1 MRIEGLT
8 AAAVPATVAAL
19 RPAESSSRDIA
30 ERVAAILADVRSG
43 GDAAVAAAT
52 ARFDWPGANDA
63 NIAVPVAAI
72 DAAYAHVEPGLLDA
86 LRTTRDNCTFFH
98 RHELRP
104 DWEDVGAQGQV
115 LGIRHLPVERAGLY
129 VPGGHGVY
137 ASTVIMNAVPAQVAG
152 VGELVI
158 CTPPGRN
165 GAVNASVL
173 AAARLM
179 GVGKVFRVGGAQA
192 IAAMAYGTRTVPRVD
207 VICGPGNAYVME
219 AKRQV
224 YGSVGIDSLAGP
236 SEVLIV
242 ADSTARPEWIAA
254 DMLAQEEHGSGA
266 EAMVVAE
273 TRELCEAVERA
284 VALLVEGR
292 GGTPAAPR
300 GAAPPGAAPCGAA
313 APSSVPSGAEPDRAG
328 FGARR
333 FWAFYPAEGED
344 FLDLAAALVNDY
356 APEHLEIQVADPRG
370 FLGRVRSAGA
380 VFLGHDTPTAF
391 GDYIAGSNHVLPT
404 GGSARFSSPL
414 SVDTFMRKS
423 SYVEMPAAAV
433 RLLTDRL
440 ASIADSEGFFF
451 HRRSA
456 ELRAGGGEPKA
467 F

>member
-1 MRIEGLT
+1 MMIEALT
-8 AAAVPATVAAL
+8 VAAVPATVASL
-19 RPAESSSRDIA
+19 RPPEASNRDIA
-30 ERVAAILADVRSG
+30 ERVAAILADVRG
-43 GDAAVAAAT
+43 CGDAAVAAAT
-52 ARFDWPGANDA
+52 GRFDWPGATDA
-63 NIAVPVAAI
+63 NIAVPAAAI
-72 DAAYAHVEPGLLDA
+72 DAAHAEVEPRLLDA

-115 LGIRHLPVERAGLY
+115 LGIRHVPVERAGLY
-129 VPGGHGVY
+129 VPGGHGAY
-137 ASTVIMNAVPAQVAG
+137 ASTVIMNSVPALVAG

-158 CTPPGRN
+158 CTPPGRD

-179 GVGKVFRVGGAQA
+179 GVEKVFRVGGAQA
-192 IAAMAYGTRTVPRVD
+192 IAAMAYGTATVPRVD

-224 YGSVGIDSLAGP
+224 YGRVGIDSLAGP
-236 SEVLIV
+236 SEVLVV

-266 EAMVVAE
+266 EAMLVAE

-284 VALLVEGR
+284 VALLIRGR
-292 GGTPAAPR
+292 GGGTPAAPD
-300 GAAPPGAAPCGAA
+300 GAPPGAAAPGPVSPAATTAA
-313 APSSVPSGAEPDRAG
+313 AGLGS
-328 FGARR
+328 RR
-333 FWAFYPAEGED
+333 FWAFYPAEHED
-344 FLDLAAALVNDY
+344 FLELAAALVNDY
-356 APEHLEIQVADPRG
+356 APEHLEIQVAAPRG

-380 VFLGHDTPTAF
+380 VFLGHGTPTAF

-423 SYVEMPAAAV
+423 SFVQMPVEAA
-433 RLLTDRL
+433 RLLTGRL
-440 ASIADSEGFFF
+440 ALIADSEGFFF

-456 ELRAGGGEPKA
+456 ELRTEGGEPEA

>member
-1 MRIEGLT
+1 M
-8 AAAVPATVAAL
+8 
-19 RPAESSSRDIA
+19 
-30 ERVAAILADVRSG
+30 
-43 GDAAVAAAT
+43 
-52 ARFDWPGANDA
+52 
-63 NIAVPVAAI
+63 
-72 DAAYAHVEPGLLDA
+72 
-86 LRTTRDNCTFFH
+86 
-98 RHELRP
+98 
-104 DWEDVGAQGQV
+104 
-115 LGIRHLPVERAGLY
+115 
-129 VPGGHGVY
+129 
-137 ASTVIMNAVPAQVAG
+137 
-152 VGELVI
+152 
-158 CTPPGRN
+158 
-165 GAVNASVL
+165 
-173 AAARLM
+173 
-179 GVGKVFRVGGAQA
+179 
-192 IAAMAYGTRTVPRVD
+192 
-207 VICGPGNAYVME
+207 ME

-292 GGTPAAPR
+292 G
-300 GAAPPGAAPCGAA
+300 GAAPCGAA

-380 VFLGHDTPTAF
+380 VFLGHGTPTAF

-456 ELRAGGGEPKA
+456 ELRAEGREPEA
-467 F
+467 S